1 MASPRIFICAH
12 LDEAAQAHIR
22 AHVPAGEFAFVAK
35 EKVAAGDPSALA
47 VFRDAEICFGNVP
60 GLWLSQTRRLRWL
73 QLESIGMEY
82 YHGATGLPPNLIV
95 TNLKGQF
102 DQPAAETAL
111 AGLLALYRGVDQ
123 LVAAQPERR
132 WISLEVRP
140 RTRLLRD
147 QRVIVL
153 GHGSIGKKV
162 RQILQAFGCQV
173 RSFARTSAGAELLS
187 PPDLDQAL
195 PQTDLLFCCLPN
207 TKDTRG
213 LLDSRR
219 LGLLPA
225 TAFLVNIGRG
235 AVVDE
240 PALVAAL
247 QQGRLGGAV
256 LDVTWQEP
264 LPPSHPLWSCPHTL
278 LLQHTG
284 GGYPD
289 ELIDK
294 ARLFVA
300 NLSAL
305 NGGEPLRNLADL
317 ARGY

>member
-1 MASPRIFICAH
+1 MASPRTFICAH
-12 LDEAAQAHIR
+12 LDEAGQEFIR
-22 AHVPAGEFAFVAK
+22 SHLPAGDFAFVAK
-35 EKVAAGDPSALA
+35 ERVAAGDPSALA
-47 VFRDAEICFGNVP
+47 AFREAEICFGNVP
-60 GLWLSQTRRLRWL
+60 GAWLSEARRLRWL

-82 YHGATGLPPNLIV
+82 YHGVTGLPPDLVV

-123 LVAAQPERR
+123 LVAAQAERR

-140 RTRLLRD
+140 QTRLLLDKRI
-147 QRVIVL
+147 VVL
-153 GHGSIGKKV
+153 GHGSIGRRV
-162 RQILQAFGCQV
+162 RQILEVFGGKV
-173 RSFARTSAGAELLS
+173 LSFARTAPDAELLS
-187 PPDLDQAL
+187 LAALDRAL
-195 PQTDLLFCCLPN
+195 PETDLLVCCLPN
-207 TKDTRG
+207 TKETRG
-213 LLDSRR
+213 LLDARR
-219 LGLLPA
+219 LGLLPDGVV
-225 TAFLVNIGRG
+225 FVNIGRG

-240 PALVAAL
+240 PALIAAL

-264 LPPSHPLWSCPHTL
+264 LPPSHPLWQCPHTV

-284 GGYPD
+284 GGYPG

-300 NLSAL
+300 NFAAFQS
-305 NGGEPLRNLADL
+305 GQPLRNIADL